1 VKKPKKP
8 EAPVPCDPKDLLDEL
23 ETLTSAKMSEV
34 RDMAL
39 TPDAEMSALITDV
52 ISAAA
57 EFRPLHQKLT
67 TLIEAHRT
75 KIILLKSK
83 FDVRAGMRGNPVMVG
98 KSAMYW
104 EDFVIHYF
112 DVTPHR
118 LNQLLNAKD
127 DKDEKGTVVRT
138 PDEEKP
144 LFKKGLSAGERK
156 YEGAKKKYE
165 DDLRE
170 TTRRLTHLEV
180 TPEARELAQKVFT
193 LEMSIKKRDAEL
205 AKRGFSGSATL
216 PKLPKPTLDDWQKHR
231 KSPPGYPRSSFK
243 HKYFAEAANYFWN
256 RYENVVESG
265 TFKKAL
271 EHVGSPKHGDDL
283 TRLAAML
290 QSASENLRILAEAVK
305 PKQADAVSGKSE
317 SSKEEL

>member
-118 LNQLLNAKD
+118 LNQLLDTKD
-127 DKDEKGTVVRT
+127 EKDEKGTVVRT

-156 YEGAKKKYE
+156 YEDAKKKYAR
-165 DDLRE
+165 DDRAPA
-170 TTRRLTHLEV
+170 TNV
-180 TPEARELAQKVFT
+180 AAAAGAK
-193 LEMSIKKRDAEL
+193 AE
-205 AKRGFSGSATL
+205 
-216 PKLPKPTLDDWQKHR
+216 
-231 KSPPGYPRSSFK
+231 
-243 HKYFAEAANYFWN
+243 
-256 RYENVVESG
+256 
-265 TFKKAL
+265 
-271 EHVGSPKHGDDL
+271 
-283 TRLAAML
+283 
-290 QSASENLRILAEAVK
+290 
-305 PKQADAVSGKSE
+305 
-317 SSKEEL
+317 